1 MTFSLTAFT
10 VQARQEMSLRWGG
23 GVRRQDKWTVPA
35 GVNVKDWTAKQ
46 EDREVVC

>member
-10 VQARQEMSLRWGG
+10 VQTQQRMSLLWGG
-23 GVRRQDKWTVPA
+23 RVGRRDKWTVPA